1 MARKGVSVLAI
12 CLAFFGPVA
21 WGQRSNPPV
30 RLAVLPDRTSVY
42 AGEQVN
48 VTLELRDAYNQAARA
63 PKDFEINLELRL
75 QDRVLERQIVRIR
88 RGESSTRA
96 VVPVR
101 EPGIALI
108 KATHPELREDAAYVR
123 ARRGCAAVAP
133 MQSRPGRARA
143 SCSAPPQSPPQPQP
157 LYLDVLYS
165 DMGAKLT
172 ANGSDRAKIAAFLT
186 DAAPRDLNLRFFS
199 DSGLLTPNPL
209 VIPSGADF
217 GETYLSSEKV
227 GAVKVSYI
235 HSNADH
241 MVRLRS
247 GGEKDIRF
255 DLAIKEISLKASP
268 PSVPLGDSTEIQAE
282 ILDLHG
288 TPIQLPEA
296 RKVYLALDS
305 GLGDFAPNPIEIAAN
320 TIQGQ
325 THFTPRKMGTVRI
338 SASSYGAPTWEA
350 VAVEVY
356 FPALIAILIFV
367 FGAVPSGL
375 RILVKP
381 VGVRTAVVGAAVG
394 GFTALAVC
402 GLAVFGLYKYVPPQ
416 VALHPIGASVVA
428 MAVGL
433 GMMPITTK
441 A

>member
-1 MARKGVSVLAI
+1 
-12 CLAFFGPVA
+12 
-21 WGQRSNPPV
+21 V

-88 RGESSTRA
+88 RGESSARA

-123 ARRGCAAVAP
+123 ARRGRAAVAP

-199 DSGLLTPNPL
+199 DSGLLAPNPL
-209 VIPSGADF
+209 VIRSGADF

-255 DLAIKEISLKASP
+255 DVAIKEISLKASP

-296 RKVYLALDS
+296 RNVYLALDS